1 MKEIGGLIR
10 VYMVWLFFPFPY
22 LEKEIAL
29 ESKKALCK
37 KFRSFSLGVS
47 LVQHCLLLPHLR
59 HCAGCCRRQ
68 RKEKKTSFDFWNSL
82 QITSVF
88 LPPALAFPL
97 QFSQDFQ
104 ICQSTDDLVYFSR
117 LAKFIRNAVPAPAPS
132 ESPIL
137 GLTVLLVCREQP
149 CSILVVR
156 VGGKDLVEVYDTC
169 LASLVYFSLLQLLY
183 LPA

>member
-88 LPPALAFPL
+88 LPPASPHSFSFSPPATRVPSFLTESSGSWLPGVGVKSKFLGLADKTSSSLVVAFSLACELGIPQKHSFPWL
-97 QFSQDFQ
+97 HDASQTRFPVCSFS
-104 ICQSTDDLVYFSR
+104 V
-117 LAKFIRNAVPAPAPS
+117 
-132 ESPIL
+132 ESP
-137 GLTVLLVCREQP
+137 T
-149 CSILVVR
+149 
-156 VGGKDLVEVYDTC
+156 
-169 LASLVYFSLLQLLY
+169 
-183 LPA
+183 PALSC